1 MRAQKY
7 KKKVIRA
14 YYEQL
19 YDNKLDNLEKKD
31 KFLDTNSLPGLFVE
45 ETNNLNRPI
54 IGGKIESVIIITITI
69 TAIIIIISHRFLFV
83 RNK

>member
-54 IGGKIESVIIITITI
+54 IGGKIESVIIITITT
-69 TAIIIIISHRFLFV
+69 TAIIIIIIIIIIT
-83 RNK
+83 

>member
-69 TAIIIIISHRFLFV
+69 TAIIIIIIIIT
-83 RNK
+83 